1 MKITHNREIC
11 IGCGS
16 CAAVCPKYWEM
27 KEDGKSALLRAKD
40 LGGGKYELEVS
51 IAECNHEAVDI
62 CPVQCI
68 GIEK

>member
-16 CAAVCPKYWEM
+16 CAAVCPKHWKMED
-27 KEDGKSALLRAKD
+27 DGKSTLINAKD
-40 LGGGKYELEVS
+40 LVREKYELEVTK
-51 IAECNHEAVDI
+51 AECNQEAADI

>member
-16 CAAVCPKYWEM
+16 CVAVCPKYWKMED
-27 KEDGKSALLRAKD
+27 DGKSMLSGAKD
-40 LGGGKYELEVS
+40 LSSEKYELEVS
-51 IAECNHEAVDI
+51 KAECNQEAADI